1 MKNYYLEENEF
12 GYILTNGN
20 LKYILYKSKFNNGK
34 YAPYFLKQVKPTET
48 YISGMFVEKPFN
60 NKFNGKYQNNSVVV
74 ILYPENE
81 VASIFFNDRNAPKPK
96 YKKWKHNI
104 Y

>member
-1 MKNYYLEENEF
+1 MKNYHLEENEF
-12 GYILTNGN
+12 GYILTNEET
-20 LKYILYKSKFNNGK
+20 KYILYKSKFNTGN
-34 YAPYFLKQVKPTET
+34 YAPYYLKQVKPNET

-60 NKFNGKYQNNSVVV
+60 NKFNGKFQNNSVVV
-74 ILYPENE
+74 ILYPSNE

-96 YKKWKHNI
+96 LKKWKHNI